1 MLQVDMVGAVQI
13 VLHTLY
19 LVCSDDVQQRTNAD
33 AMAYRAEEGLNQL
46 ALSLPEQRTLLE
58 REILRGCSVPT
69 S

>member
-19 LVCSDDVQQRTNAD
+19 LVCSDDVQQRTNAA

-46 ALSLPEQRTLLE
+46 ALNRINLVESPVIIYRLA
-58 REILRGCSVPT
+58 S
-69 S
+69 

>member
-1 MLQVDMVGAVQI
+1 MLQVDMVGTVQI

-19 LVCSDDVQQRTNAD
+19 LVCSDDVQQRTNA
-33 AMAYRAEEGLNQL
+33 AHREKEGFDQL